1 MNEGNQPLFN
11 ISEKKPFEFEANG
24 VKYIA
29 TPNDFSVK
37 EAGDPARDI
46 RTFSVVDGRS
56 FIDYT
61 TNHVTTRTSI
71 NIRQSWPQGDKVLAE
86 GIMDDGAPDGVTSW
100 RGHTVEFSPKLT
112 PQFQDWLDKNKQP
125 MSQMEFCEFLDEH
138 SLEIVRPEDDKN
150 APSSSEI
157 VGFAANLHD
166 VKKVEFKKSV
176 NLNNGR
182 VQISYNEKD
191 DGEGPIM
198 IPRNFYIRLRPVAG
212 YADVVTLYVNLRYR
226 IVESTKI
233 VFILSFRNLDAF
245 FDDLRDKLTSEVVE
259 KAQSEL
265 KIPVYYC

>member
-1 MNEGNQPLFN
+1 MNEGMHPLFSLN
-11 ISEKKPFEFEANG
+11 EKKPFEFEANG

-29 TPNDFSVK
+29 TPNDFAVK
-37 EAGDPARDI
+37 EAGNPARDM
-46 RTFSVVDGRS
+46 RRFSVVDGRS
-56 FIDYT
+56 FINYT
-61 TNHVTTRTSI
+61 ALHRTPRTAI
-71 NIRQSWPQGDKVLAE
+71 NIRQSWPQSDKVLAE
-86 GIMDDGAPDGVTSW
+86 GIMDDGAADGVTSW

-191 DGEGPIM
+191 DGEGSIM

-245 FDDLRDKLTSEVVE
+245 FDDLRSNLTNEVVDKAE
-259 KAQSEL
+259 KEL